1 MKLHTVYDLISV
13 KCNRTKYN
21 VYKFSITIIETNIL
35 QWDAIFLEKSIK
47 HSAYYAI
54 KHIGNLQPGK
64 TYLLSD
70 TNISLKAKPEYRLR
84 IAHYVPS
91 KDIYINLKPE
101 KDKNVSERV
110 PDNEMSFNL

>member
-13 KCNRTKYN
+13 KCSRSKYN
-21 VYKFSITIIETNIL
+21 EYKFSITITESNIL
-35 QWDAIFLEKSIK
+35 QWDAIFLEKSIMNG
-47 HSAYYAI
+47 AYYAVS
-54 KHIGNLQPGK
+54 HIGNLQTGK

-70 TNISLKAKPEYRLR
+70 TNISLKTKPEYRLR
-84 IAHYVPS
+84 IAHYIPG

-101 KDKNVSERV
+101 KDKNVNERV

>member
-13 KCNRTKYN
+13 KCSRTKYN
-21 VYKFSITIIETNIL
+21 QYKFSITITESNIL
-35 QWDAIFLEKSIK
+35 QWDAIFLEKSIM
-47 HSAYYAI
+47 HSAYYAVN
-54 KHIGNLQPGK
+54 HIANLQPCK
-64 TYLLSD
+64 TYLLYD

-84 IAHYVPS
+84 IAHYVPG

-101 KDKNVSERV
+101 KDKIVSERV